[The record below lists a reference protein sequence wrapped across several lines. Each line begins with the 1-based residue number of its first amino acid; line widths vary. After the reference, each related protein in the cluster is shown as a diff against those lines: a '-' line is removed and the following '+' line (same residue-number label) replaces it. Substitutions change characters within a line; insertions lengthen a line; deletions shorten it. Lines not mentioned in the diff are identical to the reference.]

1 MRWCAANRGDL
12 GLRCAQ
18 YLVRTTKYCEYVEWR
33 SVSVSVHQPGH
44 QWGHCSVRVSFVDSF
59 ISSRDSAFAKS
70 SRSGL
75 TAPTCIPR
83 WDVSLVR
90 ALIATSAGFSESPR
104 YGDSIP
110 LNQSQPCA
118 IKHAHHRGF
127 LIAQGTFTLTRRFR
141 DGQPA
146 DGSRTLAAPC

>member
-1 MRWCAANRGDL
+1 MLGNAVPPMSKEIPPAAVMCLRWCAANRGDL

-33 SVSVSVHQPGH
+33 SGSVSVHQPGH

-83 WDVSLVR
+83 WHVSLVR
-90 ALIATSAGFSESPR
+90 APIATRHALAFLTHEADSYPWGIGIGAAVTEPKNR
-104 YGDSIP
+104 QDRVGDRIP
-110 LNQSQPCA
+110 KL
-118 IKHAHHRGF
+118 
-127 LIAQGTFTLTRRFR
+127 
-141 DGQPA
+141 
-146 DGSRTLAAPC
+146 